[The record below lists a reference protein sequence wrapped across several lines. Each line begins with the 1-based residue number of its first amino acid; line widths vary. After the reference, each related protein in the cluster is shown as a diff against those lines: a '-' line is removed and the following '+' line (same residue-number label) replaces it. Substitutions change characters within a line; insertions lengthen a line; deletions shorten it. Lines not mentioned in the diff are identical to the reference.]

1 MFAVLAPGKD
11 MKGPSEKVKEFL
23 SRSGTPGIRS
33 YRQMKGLLSANLK
46 GYLGLCHQMGQINL
60 LLCPRPLIKELGAVT
75 KGRDYSGA
83 GLLSGI
89 RPDHCTVSVGIRQC
103 ISLAEDSQMSCG
115 PMQTGILPRPL
126 GAQPEFKAHKMRGL
140 DGA

>member
-11 MKGPSEKVKEFL
+11 IKGPSEKVKESL

-83 GLLSGI
+83 GLLWGI
-89 RPDHCTVSVGIRQC
+89 RPNH
-103 ISLAEDSQMSCG
+103 
-115 PMQTGILPRPL
+115 PL
-126 GAQPEFKAHKMRGL
+126 YGERGYL
-140 DGA
+140 

>member
-1 MFAVLAPGKD
+1 MP
-11 MKGPSEKVKEFL
+11 E
-23 SRSGTPGIRS
+23 
-33 YRQMKGLLSANLK
+33 
-46 GYLGLCHQMGQINL
+46 
-60 LLCPRPLIKELGAVT
+60 RPLIKELGTVT

-83 GLLSGI
+83 RLLLGI
-89 RPDHCTVSVGIRQC
+89 RGLNHCAVSVGIRQC